1 MEHTGFYFGMLKLM
15 AYCILTSSY
24 KIQVNLLL
32 PTHFCA
38 FLIVYRIMHSFIVY
52 RLNTF
57 VLDYSESCFWLKDIF
72 SPKEPI
78 DFNNSNDVIA
88 PICHYFCNFV
98 SPAVFTGDS
107 AMTHVP

>member
-1 MEHTGFYFGMLKLM
+1 MIDLVGILKVV
-15 AYCILTSSY
+15 SGS
-24 KIQVNLLL
+24 K
-32 PTHFCA
+32 
-38 FLIVYRIMHSFIVY
+38 
-52 RLNTF
+52 TF
-57 VLDYSESCFWLKDIF
+57 F

>member
-1 MEHTGFYFGMLKLM
+1 MEHTDFYFGMLKLM

-24 KIQVNLLL
+24 KIQVNILL

-57 VLDYSESCFWLKDIF
+57 VLDYSESCFWIKDIF
-72 SPKEPI
+72 FPLK
-78 DFNNSNDVIA
+78 NL
-88 PICHYFCNFV
+88 
-98 SPAVFTGDS
+98 
-107 AMTHVP
+107 

>member
-57 VLDYSESCFWLKDIF
+57 VLDYSESCFW
-72 SPKEPI
+72 
-78 DFNNSNDVIA
+78 NIA
-88 PICHYFCNFV
+88 SV
-98 SPAVFTGDS
+98 SFIKSLLS
-107 AMTHVP
+107 ALPP